1 MCCSIY
7 LKVAWETSLWLQHG
21 DWQSEKSVLSVF
33 PMKCAVIAESFLHR
47 PYIGVFFRTWKQR
60 PRRFVEPP
68 LACYPV
74 CLQWKATAIWHVLN
88 RGDPYRMPG
97 FQPEHCQ
104 GPLCGR
110 CLVVRCVCFHTIF
123 LCHLVQER
131 KVAKIESAA
140 MTESLKLVQLV
151 VHWSQEHI
159 ILSHGEIR
167 KCLSWGL
174 GQDAMT
180 RPNRLAGLRTKA
192 CWKKHVTQKQRCII
206 QAYFQHPF
214 CTPLAYLRHLH
225 PWRYF
230 HYFRKD
236 PGANV
241 RHPDT
246 WRRPN
251 EQQESACVKYIYNRR
266 LDCETQLG
274 CAALHCRL
282 TTAQVSFMLF
292 KNTVMGAYLAWSV
305 CISFVMQTTSRFDV
319 GF

>member
-1 MCCSIY
+1 MGTGNQKNQSY
-7 LKVAWETSLWLQHG
+7 QSFPWNVLWL
-21 DWQSEKSVLSVF
+21 LNRF
-33 PMKCAVIAESFLHR
+33 C
-47 PYIGVFFRTWKQR
+47 IGHILVFFSGHGSNG

-206 QAYFQHPF
+206 QAYFSASFLHTFGIPSSFASLEVFSLLQKRPRSKRAASWHLKTAEWATRKCMCQIHLQPSSW
-214 CTPLAYLRHLH
+214 LRDPTWLCSFALQVDDGSGILH
-225 PWRYF
+225 
-230 HYFRKD
+230 
-236 PGANV
+236 A
-241 RHPDT
+241 
-246 WRRPN
+246 
-251 EQQESACVKYIYNRR
+251 
-266 LDCETQLG
+266 
-274 CAALHCRL
+274 
-282 TTAQVSFMLF
+282 F